1 MSDVTFFLLNSRADF
16 FPSWSSIGIRVQI
29 RSFLPWS
36 YLRAIKTGCRTPPLY
51 PISQRSVGTNPR
63 RLLSEHRHDRP
74 AIPSSAPSFASS
86 SAPFLREVRSHA
98 LYFIPVLFFR
108 EVTLWIMRSRSPAMA
123 LPRTWSPA

>member
-1 MSDVTFFLLNSRADF
+1 MSDVTFFLLTSRVDF

-36 YLRAIKTGCRTPPLY
+36 CLRAIKTGCRTPPLH

-63 RLLSEHRHDRP
+63 RLLSEHRRDHPPYQAVRRLLLRPRLHSCVRWDR
-74 AIPSSAPSFASS
+74 I
-86 SAPFLREVRSHA
+86 A

-108 EVTLWIMRSRSPAMA
+108 EVTLWITRSRSPAMA
-123 LPRTWSPA
+123 PPRTWSPA